1 MDYEEL
7 TKNNVVA
14 IQPQQ
19 NTMFSK
25 IDFIDIVSS
34 TNPADIIILN
44 LNLNHMIDHTLPKID
59 RCCKLN
65 DDLEV
70 KYDGIDNI
78 QRIDCNIPKNE
89 FLEKYV
95 IGREAVLM
103 KGCQNEWMAR
113 NWTIE
118 NLLDRYRESSLSVH
132 LVCPTAPKLSYKV
145 IFCGINKKSALN
157 DSKNPQ

>member
-95 IGREAVLM
+95 NGREAVLM
-103 KGCQNEWMAR
+103 KGCENEWMAR

-118 NLLDRYRESSLSVH
+118 NLLDRYRKSSLSMPN
-132 LVCPTAPKLSYKV
+132 C
-145 IFCGINKKSALN
+145 
-157 DSKNPQ
+157 SKIIIQSNFLWNQ